1 MNDFM
6 PDNVVEFEN
15 VGKVFGTSPALQEI
29 HLTLAP
35 GECLGLVGHNGAGKS
50 TLMNILAGIFPPT
63 SGKFALDGVFQGV
76 GYDVRVANARGV
88 WAVFQELSLC
98 LNLTVAENLRV
109 FHPEFRGWGWR
120 KRAGDAIAAI
130 MDEIFPGH
138 GIKPGR
144 LVESLTL
151 GQRQTVEIAKAFAAG
166 DGLRLLI
173 LDEPTSALDYH
184 TARQLLDYL
193 NRSKGGRFAIIYI
206 SHMLD
211 EVLACADRIVVMK
224 DGRISGE
231 VRSAEATRDQLI
243 ELMGSKAAPIRGEG
257 RTRRIRDLSARPL
270 LISPKSAGTG
280 RGPGLSLRE
289 GEVVGLAGLSGHGQ
303 TNLLVDLFDY
313 RHNSDY
319 HARGPFTF
327 IPGDRQRDGNFPL
340 WSIVN
345 NLTIQ
350 VYPRVRRYR
359 LIDLSLE
366 RSVSGRWRDS
376 IGIRAGSL
384 NDNIL
389 SLSGGNQQKVLFAR
403 CLESDAKA
411 ILMDDPTRGVDVGTK
426 EIIYRLIREES
437 DRGRAFVWYTT
448 EMDELRHCDRVYVFR
463 NGAIVAEMP
472 GDEATEEAIL
482 RSSF

>member
-1 MNDFM
+1 MSRQ
-6 PDNVVEFEN
+6 VVAVEG
-15 VGKVFGTSPALQEI
+15 VGKVFGTSPALQDVS
-29 HLTLAP
+29 LTIAP

-50 TLMNILAGIFPPT
+50 TLMNILAGIFPPD
-63 SGKFALDGVFQGV
+63 SGRFSLDGAFQGG
-76 GYDVRVANARGV
+76 GYDVRAANALGV

-109 FHPEFRGWGWR
+109 FHPGFRGWGWR
-120 KRAGDAIAAI
+120 KRAGDAVSAI
-130 MDEIFPGH
+130 MDMIFPGH
-138 GIKPGR
+138 DVKPGR

-166 DGLRLLI
+166 EGLRLLI

-184 TARQLLDYL
+184 TARQLLEHL
-193 NRSKGGRFAIIYI
+193 NRIKGGRFAIVYI

-211 EVLACADRIVVMK
+211 EVLACTDRIAVMR

-231 VRSAEATRDQLI
+231 VKSAEATRDQLI
-243 ELMGSKAAPIRGEG
+243 DLMGSKAGPVREG
-257 RTRRIRDLSARPL
+257 GMARSVRDFSSRPL
-270 LISPKSAGTG
+270 LISPRAPGTG
-280 RGPGLSLRE
+280 HDIRLTLRE
-289 GEVVGLAGLSGHGQ
+289 GEVVGLAGLAGHGQ
-303 TNLLVDLFDY
+303 TDLLVDLFDY
-313 RHNSDY
+313 RRSPDY
-319 HARGPFTF
+319 LVRGPFTF
-327 IPGDRQRDGNFPL
+327 VPGDRQRDGNFPL

-359 LIDLSLE
+359 IIDLSLE
-366 RSVSGRWRDS
+366 RSISGRWRDS
-376 IGIRAGSL
+376 IGIRAASMG
-384 NDNIL
+384 DNIM

-472 GDEATEEAIL
+472 GDKATEEAIL